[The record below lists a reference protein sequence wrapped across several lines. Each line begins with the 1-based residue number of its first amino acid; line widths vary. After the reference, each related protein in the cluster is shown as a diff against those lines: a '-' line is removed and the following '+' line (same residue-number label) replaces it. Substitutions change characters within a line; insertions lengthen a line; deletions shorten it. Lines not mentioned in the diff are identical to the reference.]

1 MKTVSD
7 KVVGHSLSYL
17 FVRKWLVRDVAFY
30 TWKFGEYWPT
40 PLHNA
45 DFQSIFARSAS
56 AVTANEK
63 IQLTRI
69 GSPPRAFQ

>member
-40 PLHNA
+40 PCTTP
-45 DFQSIFARSAS
+45 IFNLFSLVAP
-56 AVTANEK
+56 
-63 IQLTRI
+63 Q
-69 GSPPRAFQ
+69 P